1 MFGIDP
7 RIDIAQTANAE
18 FSWLI
23 FARRLVQS
31 AYLLDKHSETGELY
45 KDVRNVAR
53 MCAGMA
59 IECYLK
65 AYFVAD
71 GNHLHDGEKQKT
83 FGAHDLP
90 AMAKAV
96 DFVVTPEQERVLY
109 YLSMWVRVKGRFPVP
124 LKPQDMKIHPDD
136 AVSYPYEE
144 YRLVWDETSD
154 DVCMDIIREAEAR
167 IVKKRADK
175 PNTPP

>member
-1 MFGIDP
+1 M
-7 RIDIAQTANAE
+7 IAQTANDP
-18 FSWLI
+18 FPWLI

-31 AYLLDKHSETGELY
+31 AYILDKYSEPNELV

-59 IECYLK
+59 IECYFK
-65 AYFVAD
+65 AYFVAS
-71 GNHLHDGEKQKT
+71 GNTLHDGEKQKT

-96 DFVVTPEQERVLY
+96 NFSVTPKQERVLY
-109 YLSMWVRVKGRFPVP
+109 YLSMWVRIKGRFPAP

-136 AVSYPYEE
+136 VHTYPYQEH
-144 YRLVWDETSD
+144 RLVWDETSD
-154 DVCMDIIREAEAR
+154 DVCMEIIHEAEAR
-167 IVKKRADK
+167 IAQKRASLK
-175 PNTPP
+175 S

>member
-1 MFGIDP
+1 MFGLDP
-7 RIDIAQTANAE
+7 RIKIAQTANDA

-23 FARRLVQS
+23 FARRLARS
-31 AYLLDKHSETGELY
+31 AYLLDKHSEPGEPY

-71 GNHLHDGEKQKT
+71 GNLLHDGEKQKT

-90 AMAKAV
+90 EMAKAV
-96 DFVVTPEQERVLY
+96 GFTVTPEQERVLY
-109 YLSMWVRVKGRFPVP
+109 YLSMWVRIKGRFPVP

-136 AVSYPYEE
+136 VASYPYEE
-144 YRLVWDETSD
+144 HRLVWDDTSD
-154 DVCMDIIREAEAR
+154 NVCVEIIREAEAR
-167 IVKKRADK
+167 IAKKRAG
-175 PNTPP
+175 